1 MTTPIATTR
10 ITTGARWVRANQSAI
25 EPVKNRYLTRC
36 DVLSSIVPVPAHTRE
51 RILRRARGVLATEE
65 RATVA
70 QFAEAAGVSRTAF
83 YRAFESRGALLE
95 ALAVQ
100 PEPAARERI
109 LEAALSLVGAHGLS
123 ALSMDDLATQ
133 AGVSRATL
141 YRLFPGKSALFTSL
155 IRAYS
160 PLEPVSRLA
169 IAMQDEPPEVVM
181 PEIARTVYRTVY
193 GSGETRLG
201 IMRAVFFEVSSLAP
215 DAEDSA
221 REAIQTIIGSGGA
234 YVMKQMQ
241 SGRFR
246 PMSPLLALQSFV
258 GPIFFHLLTRP
269 LVERVIGIQ
278 VDGEEAVTELAE
290 SWLRS
295 MRSVSPILD
304 APAHKPDEEGT

>member
-1 MTTPIATTR
+1 M
-10 ITTGARWVRANQSAI
+10 
-25 EPVKNRYLTRC
+25 
-36 DVLSSIVPVPAHTRE
+36 
-51 RILRRARGVLATEE
+51 LATAEK
-65 RATVA
+65 ATVA

-109 LEAALSLVGAHGLS
+109 LEAALMMVGAHGLS
-123 ALSMDDLATQ
+123 ALSMDDLAAK

-141 YRLFPGKSALFTSL
+141 YRLFPGKSVLFTSL
-155 IRAYS
+155 IKAYS

-169 IAMQDEPPEVVM
+169 TEMKDEPPEVVM

-193 GSGETRLG
+193 GSGGTRLG
-201 IMRAVFFEVSSLAP
+201 LLRAVFFEVSSLTP
-215 DAEDSA
+215 EAEDSA
-221 REAIQTIIGSGGA
+221 RETLQTIMGSVGA
-234 YVMKQMQ
+234 YVMTQMM
-241 SGRFR
+241 SGKLR

-269 LVERVIGIQ
+269 VVERVLGFNI
-278 VDGEEAVTELAE
+278 DGEQAVTELAE

-295 MRSVSPILD
+295 M
-304 APAHKPDEEGT
+304 KPDEEGA